1 MKGAT
6 QKKRGND
13 RIVSYFMERILSG
26 ELTPGVKL
34 PSEGDLCEQ
43 FGVSRTVIR
52 EAIQQLK
59 ALGAIDTINGK
70 GSYIAESR
78 IDHFQDSLLLY
89 SSRAGD
95 ASDWLELL
103 KLRSLIETECVRG
116 LARAANQLQIAS
128 VSEALKVM
136 RENQND
142 LGKFAEADIE
152 FHHTIVEAFGN
163 RLFSAV
169 WASLQGLSLRFARDT
184 YQREGQA
191 TQNLKEHEVIYQA
204 MLNGQVDAA
213 GKAIAYHLA
222 NSRKNLEKMLESTDS
237 YSGYKLLKDEVEDR
251 HNGE

>member
-1 MKGAT
+1 MNGAT

-26 ELTPGVKL
+26 ELIAGVKL
-34 PSEGDLCEQ
+34 PSEGELCEQ
-43 FGVSRTVIR
+43 FGASRTVIR

-59 ALGAIDTINGK
+59 ARGAIDTINGK

-78 IDHFQDSLLLY
+78 IEHFQDSLLLY
-89 SSRAGD
+89 SSRAGE

-103 KLRSLIETECVRG
+103 HLRSLIETECVRG
-116 LARAANQLQIAS
+116 LAETAKPSKIAL
-128 VSEALKVM
+128 VCEALEVM

-169 WASLQGLSLRFARDT
+169 WASLQGVSLRFARDT
-184 YQREGQA
+184 YRVEGQV
-191 TQNLKEHEVIYQA
+191 TQNLKEHEDIYQA
-204 MLNGQVDAA
+204 MANGQVDDAS
-213 GKAIAYHLA
+213 KAISSHLA
-222 NSRKNLEKMLESTDS
+222 NSRKNLEEMLESTDS
-237 YSGYKLLKDEVEDR
+237 CSE
-251 HNGE
+251 